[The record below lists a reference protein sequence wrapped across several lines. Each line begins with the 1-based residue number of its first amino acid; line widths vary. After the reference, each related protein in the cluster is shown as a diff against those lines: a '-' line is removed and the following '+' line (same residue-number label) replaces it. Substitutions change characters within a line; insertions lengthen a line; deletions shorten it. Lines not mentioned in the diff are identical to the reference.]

1 MDVETSGLHAEFDRV
16 LSVAVVVL
24 SPGGEQVEE
33 FSTLLDPGCDPGPV
47 EVHGLTRERLQG
59 SPTFDRVA
67 GRVTELLKGRVLVAH
82 NAQFDYA
89 FLAAEFARAG
99 LEPPVER
106 RLCTL
111 TLNRRLGP
119 PVSDMQLG
127 TLAKHYGVELLRAH
141 DALHDARALAGILR
155 ASLMDASRYGMD
167 LPLVACRPW
176 QGSLRPT
183 RVPKVRCAYRSPG
196 RLVLGEPLVQ
206 GMKVAFTGETSV
218 DRGELARRAV
228 AAGLNV
234 MSCVSKHTSLLVT
247 NDRNSGTGKARRAIA
262 EGVPVL
268 GEATF
273 LRLLDDVRPGV
284 LHGQREAIE
293 EKAPAGAAEVIV
305 PEEPSGG
312 PRTQKSRQQ
321 KERKPLSGRRV
332 LVLGGT
338 HPQASAARA
347 RIGELGAAA
356 AVNLSASVTDVVLLA
371 GAEKDR
377 RMARITSLEVPT
389 HDVAWLDDPAAE
401 GADEGAAVVL
411 PRGGVVDLPQAGRWT
426 VTACWA
432 QQAACGVDIVAFL
445 LDEDEQVGGD
455 GDFVFYGA
463 PESAEGAVRLA
474 ADGPSEQGA
483 VIDLTALPG
492 AVRRVTVAAAVDGDG
507 TFQDVGAIE
516 ISAGAGV
523 GERPFVQATLDAATS
538 ERSLLLA
545 EVYRRGAS
553 WRLRAV
559 GQGYDFGL
567 ADLARHFGVDVED

>member
-67 GRVTELLKGRVLVAH
+67 GRVVELLKGRVLVAH

-99 LEPPVER
+99 LEAPVER

-155 ASLMDASRYGMD
+155 ASLMDASRYGME

-196 RLVLGEPLVQ
+196 RLVLGQPLVQ
-206 GMKVAFTGETSV
+206 GMKVAFTGDTSV

-268 GEATF
+268 DEATF

-284 LHGQREAIE
+284 LHGQRE
-293 EKAPAGAAEVIV
+293 VDV
-305 PEEPSGG
+305 PEGPIA
-312 PRTQKSRQQ
+312 PRTQKPRQQ
-321 KERKPLSGRRV
+321 KERKPLAGRRV

-377 RMARITSLEVPT
+377 RMARITSLEVPA

-401 GADEGAAVVL
+401 GVDEAAAVVL
-411 PRGGVVDLPQAGRWT
+411 PRGGVVDLPQGGRWT
-426 VTACWA
+426 VTACWG
-432 QQAACGVDIVAFL
+432 QQAVYGVDIVAFL
-445 LDEDEQVGGD
+445 LDEDDQVSGD

-474 ADGPSEQGA
+474 ADGPSEQG
-483 VIDLTALPG
+483 VVVDLTALPG

-516 ISAGAGV
+516 ISAGGGV